1 VEGRGV
7 ADVLIVGGGPAGSA
21 AALACRK
28 AGLRV
33 QVIARPERDSER
45 PGEALSPGVEPL
57 LRSLGADSAIDD
69 ALFHRHAGHWIEWG
83 GARTFEAFGQDADG
97 PWRGFQAWRP
107 TFDAS
112 LLAVAARSG
121 VVVTEGSAASP
132 IIEAGRVAGAVVGG
146 RPVRARFVLDAT
158 GRSRWLAR
166 SLRLAIVTASPRLV
180 AWFAYVQGDGG
191 DDGNPTIAAD
201 GDGWTW
207 CARIRD
213 GLHQWV
219 RLPHSNLRPA
229 RGWVPARLAGLQP
242 VGATRGADVT
252 WRHVPASAGPGYALA
267 GDAALTVDPLS
278 SHGVLRALMSGIVAA
293 ELAIG
298 VLGNDASLPRAARE
312 YRRWQAEWFERETR
326 ALHELYSAMPDPPAW
341 ALRVAT
347 PATRAGDLDVAAL
360 TTSVAGPASFP
371 SE

>member
-1 VEGRGV
+1 VERRGV
-7 ADVLIVGGGPAGSA
+7 ADVLIVGGGPAAGA
-21 AALACRK
+21 AALTCRK

-33 QVIARPERDSER
+33 RVVARRERDGAL
-45 PGEALSPGVEPL
+45 PGEALPPGIEPL

-69 ALFHRHAGHWIEWG
+69 ALFHRHTGHWVAWG
-83 GARTFEAFGQDADG
+83 GAPAFEPFGQGADG
-97 PWRGFQAWRP
+97 PWRGFQAWRT

-112 LLAVAARSG
+112 LLTAAARSG
-121 VVVTEGSAASP
+121 VVVTGGAAGSP

-146 RPVRARFVLDAT
+146 RPVRAQLVIDAT

-180 AWFAYVQGDGG
+180 AWYGYVHGDAG

-207 CARIRD
+207 SARIRD

-219 RLPHSNLRPA
+219 RLPHSNQRPA
-229 RGWVPARLAGLQP
+229 RGWAPAQLAGLKP
-242 VGATRGADVT
+242 MGAVRGADVT
-252 WRHVPASAGPGYALA
+252 WRHVPASAAPGYVIA

-298 VLGNDASLPRAARE
+298 VLGNDAVLPRAARD

-326 ALHELYSAMPDPPAW
+326 ALRELYSAMPQPPAW
-341 ALRVAT
+341 ALRRDA
-347 PATRAGDLDVAAL
+347 PAARAGDLPGAAL
-360 TTSVAGPASFP
+360 MRPAGFAS
-371 SE
+371 E